1 MHRRSWRRRVAHP
14 EAEEARV
21 VLGLI
26 RVLVGTEP
34 VPVSEP
40 KAIVKPES
48 SKVRVEATIKKI
60 RG

>member
-1 MHRRSWRRRVAHP
+1 MHRRGWRRGIAHP

-21 VLGLI
+21 VLGPT

-48 SKVRVEATIKKI
+48 SKVRVEATITEK
-60 RG
+60 